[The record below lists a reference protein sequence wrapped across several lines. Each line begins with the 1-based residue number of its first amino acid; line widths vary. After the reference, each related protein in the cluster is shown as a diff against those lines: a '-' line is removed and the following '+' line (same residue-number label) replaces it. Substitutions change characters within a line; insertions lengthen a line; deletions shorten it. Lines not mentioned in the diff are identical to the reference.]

1 MEKFIVT
8 AALPYANG
16 PIHIGHIAGAY
27 LPADI
32 FVRYQKLKKNDVVF
46 ICGSDEHGA
55 AITLRA
61 KKENKSPKEI
71 IDLYHSK
78 NKKSFELLNIH
89 FSIFDRTSSKLHHET
104 AQDFLKI
111 LILKTYLIKKQLNNS
126 LIKNI
131 INFWLIDIFKE
142 YVQNVVITTLTEI
155 SVNHAAQL

>member
-78 NKKSFELLNIH
+78 NKKSFESLNIN
-89 FSIFDRTSSKLHHET
+89 FSIFENYVRSKLTSSPFTFH
-104 AQDFLKI
+104 FI
-111 LILKTYLIKKQLNNS
+111 RIS
-126 LIKNI
+126 S
-131 INFWLIDIFKE
+131 FKE
-142 YVQNVVITTLTEI
+142 IIWRKSNRR
-155 SVNHAAQL
+155 S